1 MFEVFFYIGYFIYI
15 LRRIFLW
22 NISLKGFESKRF
34 KIILLYYLNLKYDF
48 MVDIYL
54 KILIVRGYVILK
66 YKWIFLKGIMYNL
79 IKVNV
84 YVY

>member
-1 MFEVFFYIGYFIYI
+1 
-15 LRRIFLW
+15 
-22 NISLKGFESKRF
+22 
-34 KIILLYYLNLKYDF
+34 